1 LTLPLGGW
9 QNCACA
15 KSLGWVKQTKFK
27 SPMKVNYNASD
38 NSALGMAAADDNF
51 KLLRKGNCNR
61 PKPISEIQSVYCR
74 DAKTGMH
81 GLMCADC
88 FGQVTVLIVDSLQE
102 SCNARF
108 QTPDGDQLR
117 QGVTS
122 SWRLWPRTA
131 RWLVTVAS
139 HRALAFFKR
148 TFRRSTQRTRNS
160 TATHMM
166 P

>member
-1 LTLPLGGW
+1 
-9 QNCACA
+9 
-15 KSLGWVKQTKFK
+15 
-27 SPMKVNYNASD
+27 MKVNYNASD
-38 NSALGMAAADDNF
+38 KSTLGMAAADDNF
-51 KLLRKGNCNR
+51 KLLREGICNC

-74 DAKTGMH
+74 NAKTGIH

-88 FGQVTVLIVDSLQE
+88 FGQVTVLIVDSPQE

-122 SWRLWPRTA
+122 SWRLCLRTA

-139 HRALAFFKR
+139 HRAGN
-148 TFRRSTQRTRNS
+148 RRNR
-160 TATHMM
+160 
-166 P
+166 